1 MEGDITQLIIQFQD
15 KLGNVVEGHVLN
27 MKVVHEAVR
36 NIHSLGLFSNIEIMP
51 IPDEKREG
59 GVIAEVKL
67 QEADQKSVEGSA
79 DRSIVPDPGGYPS
92 LASSQPSGTISFEH
106 QNIKDL
112 NRSLIGSVATSKFL
126 NPEDDLSFK
135 LEYVH
140 PYLDGVSNPRNCIFK
155 KTSIFNSSKLS
166 SVLTG
171 EPGFEEVVAPILMDR
186 AGVKATI
193 TEVLLPKGAIN
204 VNGPPTTLSGMGIDR
219 VAFLQGNIT
228 QDNTKFV
235 NGAIVGERK
244 IIQVDQCLGIGSN
257 SPLFNRHQL
266 TLTKF
271 IPLRQLEEGPSK
283 PQPPG
288 LVLHGHNARCVGDLP
303 SYDAFSLGG
312 PNSVRYTKGEL
323 GAARNIVGAELRVL
337 VKNTQV
343 YAFAEHENDL
353 GSSKYMKGNPTATFR
368 RKGHGSSYGVGM
380 KLG

>member
-1 MEGDITQLIIQFQD
+1 ARGNAYAKRSRSLSARLLHKVKERVLKWYPDQGYSFANVVSFGNLNSKELIFEVMEGDITQLVIQFQD

-27 MKVVHEAVR
+27 IKVVHEAVR

-51 IPDEKREG
+51 IPNKKREG
-59 GVIAEVKL
+59 GVIVEVKL

-106 QNIKDL
+106 PNIKGL
-112 NRSLIGSVATSKFL
+112 NRSLIGSIATSNFL

-135 LEYVH
+135 LKYVH
-140 PYLDGVSNPRNCIFK
+140 PYLDGVSNPRNRTF

-171 EPGFEEVVAPILMDR
+171 GPGFEEAVAPILMDR
-186 AGVKATI
+186 A
-193 TEVLLPKGAIN
+193 AIN

-244 IIQVDQCLGIGSN
+244 IIQVDQCLG
-257 SPLFNRHQL
+257 
-266 TLTKF
+266 
-271 IPLRQLEEGPSK
+271 
-283 PQPPG
+283 
-288 LVLHGHNARCVGDLP
+288 DLP
-303 SYDAFSLGG
+303 GYDAFSLGR
-312 PNSVRYTKGEL
+312 PNYVRYTKGEL
-323 GAARNIVGAELRVL
+323 GAARNIVELKVGAELRVN
-337 VKNTQV
+337 VKNTQG
-343 YAFAEHENDL
+343 YAFAEHVNDL
-353 GSSKYMKGNPTATFR
+353 GSSKDMKGNPTAAFR
-368 RKGHGSSYGVGM
+368 REGHGSSYGVGM
-380 KLG
+380 KHG

>member
-186 AGVKATI
+186 AG
-193 TEVLLPKGAIN
+193 AIN

-323 GAARNIVGAELRVL
+323 GAARNIVELSMIPKLIQIVGAELRVL